1 MIDKIENITPPKNHQ
16 EIKKIIQDMNASK
29 IEGAYHQGMDA
40 T

>member
-1 MIDKIENITPPKNHQ
+1 MIDQIEKITPPKNDQ
-16 EIKKIIQDMNASK
+16 EMKNIIKEMNAIK

>member
-1 MIDKIENITPPKNHQ
+1 MIDQIENITSPSDDQ
-16 EIKKIIQDMNASK
+16 EMKKIIQVINASK

>member
-1 MIDKIENITPPKNHQ
+1 MIDKIENITPPKNDQ
-16 EIKKIIQDMNASK
+16 EMKKIIQDMNASK

>member
-1 MIDKIENITPPKNHQ
+1 MIDQIEKITPPKNDQ
-16 EIKKIIQDMNASK
+16 EMENMIKVMNASK